1 MKVPI
6 TLTVNGKRHRFKIEP
21 RITLLELLRNT
32 LQLTG
37 TKEGCGMGECG
48 SCIVLVDGSPVN
60 SCLMLAV
67 DAQGRR
73 VTTIEG
79 LASNDEVR
87 FLLQSFV
94 DKGAV
99 QCGFCTPAM
108 ILSAKALLDKNPR
121 PGEEEIKKAL
131 SGILCRCGSY
141 KRIVQAIRAAAEKM
155 GEESRDENQLRG

>member
-6 TLTVNGKRHRFKIEP
+6 TLTVNGKRHQLEIEP
-21 RITLLELLRNT
+21 RTTLLELLRNT

-37 TKEGCGMGECG
+37 TKEGCGMSECG

-79 LASNDEVR
+79 LASHDEVH
-87 FLLQSFV
+87 FLQQSFV
-94 DKGAV
+94 QKGAV

-108 ILSAKALLDKNPR
+108 ILSAKALLDKNSR
-121 PGEEEIKKAL
+121 PGEDEIKKAL

-141 KRIVQAIRAAAEKM
+141 KRILEAVRAAAEKT
-155 GEESRDENQLRG
+155 EVESRDENQLRG

>member
-1 MKVPI
+1 M
-6 TLTVNGKRHRFKIEP
+6 
-21 RITLLELLRNT
+21 
-32 LQLTG
+32 
-37 TKEGCGMGECG
+37 
-48 SCIVLVDGSPVN
+48 LVDGAPVN
-60 SCLMLAV
+60 SCLVLAI

-87 FLLQSFV
+87 FLLQSCV

-108 ILSAKALLDKNPR
+108 IPSAKALLDKNPR
-121 PGEEEIKKAL
+121 PSEEEIKKAL

-141 KRIVQAIRAAAEKM
+141 KRIVEAVRAAAENM
-155 GEESRDENQLRG
+155 REDSRDENQLRG